1 MPAQVVRI
9 RDGYTQ
15 PTGTEPN
22 EDLVKFLEELLE
34 RARSGDIV
42 GVAGAASSP
51 SPVGS
56 IQPIESFRCGW
67 NVSTGMVGALEDV
80 KFRILRDL
88 NDGD

>member
-9 RDGYTQ
+9 RDGYVQ
-15 PTGTEPN
+15 PTGTEPD

-42 GVAGAASSP
+42 GVAGAASAP

-56 IQPIESFRCGW
+56 VQPTESFRAGW
-67 NVSTGMVGALEDV
+67 SISVGMVGALEDV
-80 KFRILRDL
+80 KYRILRDM
-88 NDGD
+88 NDDV